1 VRPGVRRLVLLIA
14 AFACYVGIVIVR
26 QGPPPGGD
34 TTPLTAVTSAL
45 ASGRLHAA
53 AANDQLPNPPGY
65 ALMTAPLVALF
76 RSGVGS
82 PKWCTTPGRA
92 ADIRHVPAYR
102 HDPNFGEDVSECGS
116 AHRLAN
122 GAIGPP
128 LPTWYRSQ
136 GLLGVGSWLVLA
148 LGSLALLWAAGAASG
163 AREAGLLAFL
173 AFLPAASS
181 AIVQLY
187 HPQDIVSLGL
197 ALGALALVL
206 KRRWIA
212 AGALFGVAVLTKQYA
227 TLLLLPA
234 LAAAPGIGPRL
245 RVGVSAAVVF
255 AAGLAPFFLSAPHA
269 TLANFSGFSAGG
281 AVSGFTVLSLSGVT
295 GSAASAIARDAPVL
309 FALAVCIWAVRR
321 GAWSSVP
328 VVLVALG
335 LVCVGGRLVFESV
348 IFPYY
353 LLASS
358 VLFFLLD
365 LVAKRTPHRS
375 LAWCAAA
382 AFFVA
387 ISPGN
392 RAVDAMGTLI
402 LATLAVAAGLV
413 DVARLSGSRA
423 AKAPAVEVTSDA
435 V

>member
-1 VRPGVRRLVLLIA
+1 LLLVLA
-14 AFACYVGIVIVR
+14 AFTCYVGIVVVR

-45 ASGRLHAA
+45 ASGQLHAA
-53 AANDQLPNPPGY
+53 AANDELPNPPGY

-76 RSGVGS
+76 RSAVGA
-82 PKWCTTPGRA
+82 PTWCTTPGRA
-92 ADIRHVPAYR
+92 ADLRHLSAYR

-116 AHRLAN
+116 PHRLAD
-122 GAIGPP
+122 GAIVAP
-128 LPTWYRSQ
+128 LPPWYRSQ
-136 GLLGVGSWLVLA
+136 GVLGVASWLVLA
-148 LGSLALLWAAGAASG
+148 LGSLALLWAAGAASA

-197 ALGALALVL
+197 ALGAMALVL
-206 KRRWIA
+206 RRKWIV
-212 AGALFGVAVLTKQYA
+212 AGALFGLAVLTKQYA
-227 TLLLLPA
+227 LLLVLPG
-234 LAAAPGIGPRL
+234 LAAAPGLGPRL
-245 RVGVSAAVVF
+245 RVGATAAVVF
-255 AAGLAPFFLSAPHA
+255 AAGLIPFFLSAPHA

-295 GSAASAIARDAPVL
+295 GSAASAVARDAPVL
-309 FALAVCIWAVRR
+309 FAVAACIWSVRR
-321 GAWSSVP
+321 GAWTNLP

-335 LVCVGGRLVFESV
+335 LACVGGRLVFESV
-348 IFPYY
+348 VFPYY

-365 LVAKRTPHRS
+365 LVAQRTPHRS
-375 LAWCAAA
+375 LAWSASA

-402 LATLAVAAGLV
+402 LAIVAVAAGLA
-413 DVARLSGSRA
+413 DVARVSGSRA
-423 AKAPAVEVTSDA
+423 QATPAAQVTSDA
-435 V
+435 G